1 MSAEEHP
8 NQRLSR
14 SEEITALAH
23 YYRAEVQRSLAWR
36 ERLDR
41 TTNWAVGATA
51 AFLGFGFSH
60 PEINHVFYVFGMAII
75 YVLLF
80 VESRRF
86 RYYDAYE
93 YRIRLLN
100 DHFIYGVLVD
110 RAIPEDLSFDDA
122 TGFDET
128 TFWRAE
134 LASDLRFPQYK
145 MPRSTALGR
154 RIYAN
159 YGYLFAILII
169 GWLFKI
175 KLHPVVATT
184 WRQYYDQAAIGLI
197 PGWMTFLFMVCF
209 VAHLYVL
216 MRMGRRSRIGQD
228 QLLMRHKR
236 HRKKARTSMKS

>member
-1 MSAEEHP
+1 LQKQVNH
-8 NQRLSR
+8 QRLSTG
-14 SEEITALAH
+14 EQITALAH

-41 TTNWAVGATA
+41 TTNWAVGSTA
-51 AFLGFGFSH
+51 AFLGFGFAH
-60 PEINHVFYVFGMAII
+60 PEINHAMFLFGLAII

-100 DHFIYGVLVD
+100 DHFIYGVLAERSVPD
-110 RAIPEDLSFDDA
+110 EL
-122 TGFDET
+122 GFDKQ

-134 LASDLRFPQYK
+134 LASDLRYPQYK
-145 MPRSTALGR
+145 MARSTALGR

-175 KLHPVVATT
+175 KLHPDAAVT
-184 WRQYYDQAAIGLI
+184 WSQFYAQAAIGFI
-197 PGWMTFLFMVCF
+197 PGWVTLLFMLCF
-209 VAHLYVL
+209 ILHLYAL
-216 MRMGRRSRIGQD
+216 MRLGRRSRIGQD
-228 QLLMRHKR
+228 QLLMRRSGNKTAPSSTHEEDE
-236 HRKKARTSMKS
+236 HLF

>member
-1 MSAEEHP
+1 MPEE
-8 NQRLSR
+8 NR
-14 SEEITALAH
+14 SSQPLNRTEQITALSH

-41 TTNWAVGATA
+41 TTNWAVGATV
-51 AFLGFGFSH
+51 AFLGFGFAH
-60 PEINHVFYVFGMAII
+60 PEISHALYLFGLAIV

-100 DHFIYGVLVD
+100 HHFIYGVLAE
-110 RAIPEDLSFDDA
+110 RTIPDEL
-122 TGFDET
+122 GFDET
-128 TFWRAE
+128 TYWRAE
-134 LASDLRFPQYK
+134 LASDLRYPQYK
-145 MPRSTALGR
+145 MSRWTALGR

-159 YGYLFAILII
+159 YGYLFAILIV

-175 KLHPVVATT
+175 KLHPEPAES
-184 WRQYYDQAAIGLI
+184 WQGFSAQAAIGAI
-197 PGWMTFLFMVCF
+197 PGWATFLFMGCF

-216 MRMGRRSRIGQD
+216 MHLGRQSRIGQD
-228 QLLMRHKR
+228 QLLMR
-236 HRKKARTSMKS
+236 RKNAPGD

>member
-1 MSAEEHP
+1 MSEESLTRQP
-8 NQRLSR
+8 LSR
-14 SEEITALAH
+14 SEQVTVMAH

-51 AFLGFGFSH
+51 AFLGFGFAH
-60 PEINHVFYVFGMAII
+60 PEISHAMFLFGLAII

-93 YRIRLLN
+93 YRIRLLHH
-100 DHFIYGVLVD
+100 HFIYGVLVEGTV
-110 RAIPEDLSFDDA
+110 PVELGFDD
-122 TGFDET
+122 T

-134 LASDLRFPQYK
+134 LASDLRSPQYK
-145 MPRSTALGR
+145 MSRWTALGR

-169 GWLFKI
+169 GWLLKI
-175 KLHPVVATT
+175 KLHPVPAVT
-184 WRQYYDQAAIGLI
+184 WQQFYDQAAIGFI
-197 PGWMTFLFMVCF
+197 PGWMILLFIICF
-209 VAHLYVL
+209 IAHLYVL
-216 MRMGRRSRIGQD
+216 MFLGRRSRVGQD
-228 QLLMRHKR
+228 QLLMR
-236 HRKKARTSMKS
+236 RKQEKKG

>member
-1 MSAEEHP
+1 MPENSGNHKH
-8 NQRLSR
+8 LSNT
-14 SEEITALAH
+14 EQITALSH

-41 TTNWAVGATA
+41 TTNWAVAATA

-60 PEINHVFYVFGMAII
+60 PEVNHALYLFGLAII

-100 DHFIYGVLVD
+100 HHFIYGVLVEGTV
-110 RAIPEDLSFDDA
+110 PQEF
-122 TGFDET
+122 GFDET
-128 TFWRAE
+128 VYWRAE
-134 LASDLRFPQYK
+134 LASDLRYPQYK
-145 MPRSTALGR
+145 MARSTALGR

-175 KLHPVVATT
+175 KLHPVPAET
-184 WRQYYDQAAIGLI
+184 WRQFYDQAAIGFI
-197 PGWMTFLFMVCF
+197 PGWLTFLFMVCF
-209 VAHLYVL
+209 VVHLSVL
-216 MRMGRRSRIGQD
+216 MRLGRRSRIGQD
-228 QLLMRHKR
+228 QLLMRSR
-236 HRKKARTSMKS
+236 EAKKS